1 MIASRLYR
9 HLLARPSLVR
19 SNCPC
24 ALHPTGD
31 SIIPD
36 VMCYRV
42 NMGQLL
48 SSKKK
53 QPEREAHSASPSHP
67 RSATTA
73 VPTAASRRSSS
84 PAGYGSFPRQP
95 RTRNPNPNP
104 ATMMPQSEKGRREQ
118 DVPRRRPP
126 TTTAGR
132 TRFGGGEEEERAAE
146 LGDGEAAAAAVAS
159 RRSGSAVRR

>member
-1 MIASRLYR
+1 VRYTRQVTPSFQMSCVTGLTWAS
-9 HLLARPSLVR
+9 
-19 SNCPC
+19 
-24 ALHPTGD
+24 
-31 SIIPD
+31 
-36 VMCYRV
+36 CYPV
-42 NMGQLL
+42 
-48 SSKKK
+48 KF
-53 QPEREAHSASPSHP
+53 QPGREAHGASPSHA
-67 RSATTA
+67 RSAA
-73 VPTAASRRSSS
+73 AAAPTAAARRSSG
-84 PAGYGSFPRQP
+84 PAGDGAFPRQP

-159 RRSGSAVRR
+159 RRRGSAVRR

>member
-1 MIASRLYR
+1 MIASRHK
-9 HLLARPSLVR
+9 HLLVRPSLVR
-19 SNCPC
+19 SNCLC
-24 ALHPTGD
+24 ALYRTGE

-36 VMCYRV
+36 VMRS
-42 NMGQLL
+42 GGDFLL
-48 SSKKK
+48 SCVTGLTWASCYPVKKK

-104 ATMMPQSEKGRREQ
+104 ATMMPQSEKGRRSRTYLSS
-118 DVPRRRPP
+118 PAAYHYSRTSAIRRRG
-126 TTTAGR
+126 GR
-132 TRFGGGEEEERAAE
+132 E
-146 LGDGEAAAAAVAS
+146 
-159 RRSGSAVRR
+159 SG